1 MRGTFIF
8 GFLDSESLTAPV
20 LDPTIG
26 QFLLRTKVF
35 DIAIGNY
42 VSVKEVELTSIS
54 KKTHP
59 ESFYDKG
66 ALNSMVNTDG
76 FYTAKDPSQIVL

>member
-1 MRGTFIF
+1 M
-8 GFLDSESLTAPV
+8 
-20 LDPTIG
+20 
-26 QFLLRTKVF
+26 F